1 MFSRRLDPCHILD
14 FTLET
19 AGTLGDWC
27 LWTICNR
34 ERGKSK
40 MSEIQGEIRYDR
52 LEDFIALAKD
62 GKQVKAEIELNKQI
76 VKQKVHPDETDNM
89 GLEVDMYLLSG
100 NYFLTGVE
108 DEVKRISKVYV
119 FASTGESLVE
129 SQTNRK
135 IANARLKMD
144 YDRLAQ
150 AGIKFEEKYF

>member
-1 MFSRRLDPCHILD
+1 
-14 FTLET
+14 
-19 AGTLGDWC
+19 
-27 LWTICNR
+27 
-34 ERGKSK
+34 

-52 LEDFIALAKD
+52 LEDFIALAKA